1 LFDPQPSTG
10 TKPKALLDFWRSSV
24 EMKCIACRGSATTV
38 VLAEPTNPN
47 TPWLLQGTW
56 RRQTTLG
63 VLSTGFVGLRNYAL
77 PLSTAMPPGGNLDQ
91 FASGSWRASV
101 FAPSSQWYLTAA
113 VEKTLATRSD
123 GASFGVTADLL
134 IPLETE
140 LIAAVDDPR
149 IEALTSRTVRFGIVL
164 RW

>member
-1 LFDPQPSTG
+1 LFDPLPSAG
-10 TKPKALLDFWRSSV
+10 TKPKALLDFWRASV
-24 EMKCIACRGSATTV
+24 EMTCIACRGSATTA
-38 VLAEPTNPN
+38 LLTEPTNPN
-47 TPWLLQGTW
+47 APWLLQGTW

-77 PLSTAMPPGGNLDQ
+77 PLSTAMPLAGNLDQ

-113 VEKTLATRSD
+113 VEKTLTTRSD
-123 GASFGVTADLL
+123 GTSFGVTADLL
-134 IPLETE
+134 IPVETE
-140 LIAAVDDPR
+140 LIAGADDPR
-149 IEALTSRTVRFGIVL
+149 IDALTSRTVRFGIVV